1 MMARAVGLA
10 WVFLDVGGPLF
21 SDAAYFSALFE
32 AIRERAP
39 GLQRQAY
46 DERFAQLR
54 AAQSEGF
61 TEALVGEFVTDES
74 AHTAVRRRADVMWER
89 TGYGPD
95 EVFPDVVDTLRVL
108 AKRYRLACITNH
120 FSWVRDRAAAAGF
133 ADMVDVW
140 AISAEVGA
148 EKPDERIFR
157 FALQRA
163 GVRAENVAM
172 VGDRLDMDLVPA
184 KRLGMRT
191 IWVLRNEAP
200 DSPTPE
206 QLAIPDAAVPSL
218 AEVPAVLDHIDSE

>member
-120 FSWVRDRAAAAGF
+120 F
-133 ADMVDVW
+133 
-140 AISAEVGA
+140 
-148 EKPDERIFR
+148 
-157 FALQRA
+157 
-163 GVRAENVAM
+163 
-172 VGDRLDMDLVPA
+172 
-184 KRLGMRT
+184 
-191 IWVLRNEAP
+191 
-200 DSPTPE
+200 
-206 QLAIPDAAVPSL
+206 
-218 AEVPAVLDHIDSE
+218 